1 MDVPLLL
8 LRKLWKEFVF
18 HEGLRYHSA
27 FFHSFFLLQV
37 SQKQPSLGRTLL
49 SFFYSLF
56 LTVRFP
62 GRCWS
67 LMCRHG
73 WFYFILFYF
82 YFGINRIDMQ
92 TCTKRMGTQQLFLWA
107 IPNVCYCENKFAI
120 ETMRT
125 LTMKLFLS
133 VFHPISGYCKQECP
147 EHAWPAT
154 HCGRNFG
161 LSSASGLRS
170 DARSA
175 DARSPFSAG
184 CAALCVHA
192 RFHVW
197 EPGLTTCAHTPKENS
212 TSTKRLESYKKEALL
227 TF

>member
-1 MDVPLLL
+1 M
-8 LRKLWKEFVF
+8 R
-18 HEGLRYHSA
+18 
-27 FFHSFFLLQV
+27 
-37 SQKQPSLGRTLL
+37 
-49 SFFYSLF
+49 
-56 LTVRFP
+56 
-62 GRCWS
+62 
-67 LMCRHG
+67 RHG
-73 WFYFILFYF
+73 WFILIIFFF

-92 TCTKRMGTQQLFLWA
+92 TCTNRMGTQQLFLWA

-133 VFHPISGYCKQECP
+133 VFPPISGYCKQECP

-170 DARSA
+170 DTRSA

-192 RFHVW
+192 RFHVL

-212 TSTKRLESYKKEALL
+212 TSTKRLESYKKETLL
-227 TF
+227 TFYCALGFSQKTEVQEGWFSCRLWPEKRVSKVTAGDDPCRFPKHNHLDQAKKRNV